1 MVVSGSII
9 HVEYDINK
17 GMEIHLSLGFEV
29 ETCLKPYFVVS
40 RLKLC
45 PLQSFIG
52 LMDTVS
58 G

>member
-9 HVEYDINK
+9 HMEYDINE

-29 ETCLKPYFVVS
+29 ETCLKPYFVVA
-40 RLKLC
+40 RLMLS
-45 PLQSFIG
+45 PLQSLIG
-52 LMDTVS
+52 LMDTIS